1 MPIDADAL
9 LERRR
14 LKRRLFAWRGLFL
27 LSLLVIAGILA
38 WLAQPEGVVG
48 RDHIARLRIDGVI
61 MEDADLD
68 RAVTRLANDS
78 HVKAVIVRINSPGG
92 STFGGEVLYTNLRKV
107 AAKKPVVAVI
117 GTLGASAGYLVALA
131 GDRIFARET
140 SLTGSIGVIFQTVEV
155 TGLLDKL
162 GVKPES
168 VTSGPLKDD
177 PSPFKKMSPEGR
189 AAMQQTIDQ
198 TYSWF
203 VTLVEERRKLPR
215 ETVLKLADGRI
226 YTGGDALRQKLVDE
240 FGGEAEALAWLSKAR
255 NIDTSLPVRPVKIRE
270 ENPFLLDQAASTFR
284 KMVVS
289 ERLTLDGLISVWHPE
304 R

>member
-1 MPIDADAL
+1 MDADAL

-27 LSLLVIAGILA
+27 LSLLAIAGILF
-38 WLAQPEGVVG
+38 WIAQPDGVVG
-48 RDHIARLRIDGVI
+48 RDHIARLRIHGVI

-68 RAVTRLANDS
+68 RAVTRLAQDS

-92 STFGGEVLYTNLRKV
+92 STFGGEALYTNLRKV

-117 GTLGASAGYLVALA
+117 GTLGASAGYLIALS

-155 TGLLDKL
+155 SGLLDKL

-226 YTGGDALRQKLVDE
+226 YTGAEALRQKLVDE
-240 FGGEAEALAWLSKAR
+240 FGGEPEALAWLATAR
-255 NIDTSLPVRPVKIRE
+255 GIDTGLPVRPVKIRD
-270 ENPFLLDQAASTFR
+270 ENSFLLDQAASAFR
-284 KMVVS
+284 KIVVS
-289 ERLTLDGLISVWHPE
+289 ERLTLDGLISVWHPDN
-304 R
+304 